1 VVAKKPVEPE
11 LQTGVDGGRFEQFSL
26 PTDEAFLEKLLT
38 DVFENYW
45 DGIVFG
51 PIIQGGAFEFKCTNK
66 PEKIILY
73 DGYLTVVTGNE
84 GSHFHLCIG
93 ENKGSSK
100 NPTPESLKK
109 HRCTARAEF
118 FRGLNTEDQPVN
130 WGLQLFNGK
139 GEQQISVFMPSPFIS
154 DDGKILKKP
163 EWPRLATWEALTK
176 TYLNRDPDPKDRTAK
191 KFAHT

>member
-1 VVAKKPVEPE
+1 MVAKKPVEPE

-73 DGYLTVVTGNE
+73 DGY
-84 GSHFHLCIG
+84 
-93 ENKGSSK
+93 
-100 NPTPESLKK
+100 
-109 HRCTARAEF
+109 
-118 FRGLNTEDQPVN
+118 
-130 WGLQLFNGK
+130 
-139 GEQQISVFMPSPFIS
+139 
-154 DDGKILKKP
+154 
-163 EWPRLATWEALTK
+163 
-176 TYLNRDPDPKDRTAK
+176 
-191 KFAHT
+191 

>member
-1 VVAKKPVEPE
+1 MANTPVEPE
-11 LQTGVDGGRFEQFSL
+11 LQASVDGGRFERFAL

-38 DVFENYW
+38 DIFENYW
-45 DGIVFG
+45 DRIVFG
-51 PIIQGGAFEFKCTNK
+51 PIIQGGAFEFKFTNK
-66 PEKIILY
+66 PEKIVLF

-100 NPTPESLKK
+100 NPTPEALKK
-109 HRCTARAEF
+109 HRRTARAEF
-118 FRGLNTEDQPVN
+118 FRGLNTEGQPVN
-130 WGLQLFNGK
+130 WGLQFFNGN
-139 GEQQISVFMPSPFIS
+139 GEQQMSIFMPSPFIA

-163 EWPRLATWEALTK
+163 DWPRLATWEALTK
-176 TYLNRDPDPKDRTAK
+176 KYLNRDPDPKDRTAK

>member
-1 VVAKKPVEPE
+1 MSTE
-11 LQTGVDGGRFEQFSL
+11 
-26 PTDEAFLEKLLT
+26 EAFLEKLLT
-38 DVFENYW
+38 DIFENYW

-51 PIIQGGAFEFKCTNK
+51 PIIQGGAFEFKCTSK
-66 PEKIILY
+66 PEKIVLY

-100 NPTPESLKK
+100 NPTSETLKK

-130 WGLQLFNGK
+130 WGLQLFNGE

-154 DDGKILKKP
+154 DDGQILKKP
-163 EWPRLATWEALTK
+163 EWSRLATWEGLTK
-176 TYLNRDPDPKDRTAK
+176 KYLNRDPDPQDRSAK

>member
-1 VVAKKPVEPE
+1 MSEKSIEPE
-11 LQTGVDGGRFEQFSL
+11 LKTSVDGGRFESFSL
-26 PTDEAFLEKLLT
+26 PTGEAFLEKLLT
-38 DVFENYW
+38 DIFENYW

-51 PIIQGGAFEFKCTNK
+51 PIIQGGAYEFKCSGK
-66 PEKIILY
+66 PPKIVLF
-73 DGYLTVVTGNE
+73 DGYLTIVTGKE

-100 NPTPESLKK
+100 NPTPESLKM

-130 WGLQLFNGK
+130 WGLQMFNGK
-139 GEQQISVFMPSPFIS
+139 GEQQISIFMPSPFIS
-154 DDGKILKKP
+154 DYGKILKKP
-163 EWPRLATWEALTK
+163 EWSRLATWEALTK
-176 TYLNRDPDPKDRTAK
+176 KYLYRDPDPKDRTAK